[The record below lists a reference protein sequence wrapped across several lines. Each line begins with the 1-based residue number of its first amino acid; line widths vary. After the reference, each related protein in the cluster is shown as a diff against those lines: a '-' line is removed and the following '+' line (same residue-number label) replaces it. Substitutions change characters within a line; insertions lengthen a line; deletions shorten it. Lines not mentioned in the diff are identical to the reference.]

1 MNTCPT
7 CSTAVLPEQPVR
19 GAHLEHCH
27 ACGIAWL
34 DFGQHRPHL
43 YQQLDKQIARW
54 EARCR
59 QEFSAIQV
67 RRA

>member
-1 MNTCPT
+1 MNTCPS
-7 CSTAVLPEQPVR
+7 CSSAVSQEPPIR

-27 ACGIAWL
+27 SCGVAWL
-34 DFGQHRPHL
+34 DFSQHRPHL
-43 YQQLDKQIARW
+43 YAQLDKQIARW

-59 QEFSAIQV
+59 QELSAFDA